1 MSTLPAV
8 RREELVAAKFAFGT
22 ALNSMLTPG
31 YFFMKAAL
39 TARKPASEASEL
51 DTMNFRVPVGAPP
64 AAAEPPE
71 PDEQAARRA
80 AVASTETALTARR

>member
-1 MSTLPAV
+1 
-8 RREELVAAKFAFGT
+8 
-22 ALNSMLTPG
+22 
-31 YFFMKAAL
+31 MKAAL

-64 AAAEPPE
+64 VAVEPPE

-80 AVASTETALTARR
+80 AVARTETAAMVRRWARAEGNDDVVT